1 MNEIILDRI
10 FAEPIVVKTISA
22 AWNEIRK
29 IRNTTPADELN
40 GQILTVTMPESL
52 KNGRIP
58 ARILFR
64 MNTKGK
70 VEFKDADILEARA
83 ARKAAAAQ
91 KIQLPKTDATE
102 TAA

>member
-1 MNEIILDRI
+1 MITITINENTID
-10 FAEPIVVKTISA
+10 AKTISA
-22 AWNEIRK
+22 AWNALRLIRD
-29 IRNTTPADELN
+29 NTPAEDLV
-40 GQILTVTMPESL
+40 GKIATIGIPEGE
-52 KNGRIP
+52 KEGRIP

-91 KIQLPKTDATE
+91 KIQLPKTETTE